1 MSDDEEE
8 FKDKQIGDYLL
19 NEELGSG
26 GFGKVVLGTHIP
38 TGEKVAIKIMDKE
51 QILSDELNKVRV
63 LNEISILKIVR
74 HNNIIKLY
82 EVMETPQK
90 IYLVME
96 YCDSGEMFDYIVA
109 KQHLT
114 ENQACVFFQEII
126 DALTYL
132 HSQNIVHRDVK
143 PENILLQTFGN
154 TLTCKLIDFGI
165 SRTYTL
171 DKLIT
176 TPCGTASY
184 APPEMHRGEEYYGL
198 LSDVWS
204 AGVLLYA
211 MVFGYLPF
219 CEEDEEVNID
229 NIIKGNY
236 EIPEEASPELEDLIK
251 HIMDIDPL
259 TRYDLEQI
267 KKHPWYNLVTPPK
280 CYPGLIIGYHK
291 IPIDERILKVC
302 EAYGFNKDE
311 VEKSVRENK
320 YDNKSSIYYIILSKM
335 KREGYDSISDLYSQE
350 YLDYIND
357 KKNIIEKKEEDN
369 KEKDKEKEDEK
380 QKGLEL
386 LNDVLKNEN
395 DEKDKINN
403 LEQIESNN
411 IKDKN
416 EKKDEVSVASENSKN
431 VIETENKSEKNKDN
445 DLNSDLY
452 SDKRSKNDESSR
464 KSNSVSRN
472 SSKNSLNKENSNK
485 KTEIIL
491 ETIED
496 KVNKDNIKE
505 ENKIEKEPIGKNEI
519 ILEQNKE
526 EPKEKATEIKPT
538 VEQIVKEE
546 NEKIDIIQVQN
557 PEPEIKDQDIKK
569 EKEEIVIQISE
580 PEKKDEK
587 ETLIELKEKIEPEKE
602 NIPIKGNKIEEKK
615 EINPKEKEKESK
627 KNKLMIPKH
636 SFYININTKK
646 LLLQESPEGEYYSE
660 NMNPDKLNS
669 SFTQKLTDS
678 LKENVFKMRNPKAKI
693 PNKEKEINNALKE
706 IKQNKKGKRNKQKKE
721 NIPKNNKIK
730 KIHNEPLF
738 KGNKRNDHTI
748 IHNRNAS
755 AINAER
761 KKNKIDYN
769 EKNNNNKIKNNKNAA
784 SSVEKTNKNHIHNKN
799 IDLNN
804 NIKKVK
810 IPNTK
815 EKDKEKN
822 NRENSIEKR
831 KTKKYNKF
839 INKNVQHSMTVKKG
853 EKSDNNITSSGTA
866 LMTVSNSKHNRIKSS
881 LNSST
886 NKKTDLKT
894 PSKNK
899 NKAYIEPFYKRLN
912 SSNVTKNDNHNLSHV
927 GNLNKALEL
936 SEVKESNPNNKLSNI
951 KASNQN
957 YKKNI
962 RLTYKNID
970 QEEFVQNDFQPK
982 KTFGH
987 TKIRSGINL
996 SFNINDK
1003 SINKHNSINKSTE
1016 KRKINHLKSHSIEVD
1031 SNSKGNKY
1039 ISSFQNTQKNQPYKE
1054 FLYKNSCKYP
1064 SIVKTDKNMN
1074 KMKKYINL
1082 SSFNGPLKTEINN
1095 DKKGNQKFWKKK
1107 QEEDVIKE
1115 CYYKGPID
1123 LKNIFIGKSI
1133 DEIQEILIG
1142 ILIKNRIKFWKMNS
1156 FRFYCKKN
1164 GESFVIRIYILSDK
1178 IRTNN
1183 NEGNISKNKEEIKV
1197 SEFDINKKSENEE
1210 NKINGDNSN
1219 KSDKHMIFYICV
1231 LSKES
1236 NNKTQAR
1243 QLNKIINKKLSEIFK
1258 K

>member
-1 MSDDEEE
+1 MSDSEEEEE

-51 QILSDELNKVRV
+51 QIMSDELNKVRV

-96 YCDSGEMFDYIVA
+96 YCDSGEMFDYIVS
-109 KQHLT
+109 KQHLS

-259 TRYDLEQI
+259 TRYDLDQI
-267 KKHPWYNLVTPPK
+267 KQHPWYNLVTPPK

-311 VEKSVRENK
+311 VEKSVKENK

-335 KREGYDSISDLYSQE
+335 KREGYESISDLYSPD
-350 YLDYIND
+350 YLNYIKD
-357 KKNIIEKKEEDN
+357 KNNLIEKKEETDKDKNKENEDN
-369 KEKDKEKEDEK
+369 KQKELNLLNDILKNEEKDK
-380 QKGLEL
+380 
-386 LNDVLKNEN
+386 
-395 DEKDKINN
+395 NN
-403 LEQIESNN
+403 LEQIHTN
-411 IKDKN
+411 IKNKN
-416 EKKDEVSVASENSKN
+416 ESKDEISVASENSKN
-431 VIETENKSEKNKDN
+431 VIVKENKSDKNKEN
-445 DLNSDLY
+445 DLNIDLY
-452 SDKRSKNDESSR
+452 SDDKSKNDNSSQ
-464 KSNSVSRN
+464 KSKSISKT
-472 SSKNSLNKENSNK
+472 SSKNSLNKETIIK
-485 KTEIIL
+485 KEEEIL
-491 ETIED
+491 ETLDD
-496 KVNKDNIKE
+496 KIYKDNINEGNDIKQE
-505 ENKIEKEPIGKNEI
+505 ENEKNEI
-519 ILEQNKE
+519 IIEKNKE
-526 EPKEKATEIKPT
+526 EPEEEKIIEIKPT
-538 VEQIVKEE
+538 VEEIVKDVKEE
-546 NEKIDIIQVQN
+546 KENIVQIPIPEKEIN
-557 PEPEIKDQDIKK
+557 NEPEK
-569 EKEEIVIQISE
+569 EKEEKIEISE

-587 ETLIELKEKIEPEKE
+587 EVLITLTEKIEPEK
-602 NIPIKGNKIEEKK
+602 NIIETDKNKIQEKK
-615 EINPKEKEKESK
+615 EQNSKEQENK
-627 KNKLMIPKH
+627 KNKSIIPKH
-636 SFYININTKK
+636 SFFINVDTKK
-646 LLLQESPEGEYYSE
+646 LLLQELQEGEYDTE
-660 NMNPDKLNS
+660 NMNPNKLNS

-693 PNKEKEINNALKE
+693 PNKDKEINNVLKE
-706 IKQNKKGKRNKQKKE
+706 IKQNKKGIKNKQKKE
-721 NIPKNNKIK
+721 NIKKNNKIK
-730 KIHNEPLF
+730 KIYNEPLF
-738 KGNKRNDHTI
+738 KGNKKNDHTI

-755 AINAER
+755 AVNAER
-761 KKNKIDYN
+761 RKNKIYYN
-769 EKNNNNKIKNNKNAA
+769 EKNNINNNIKKNNKNNA

-810 IPNTK
+810 IPSVK
-815 EKDKEKN
+815 EKEKEKEKERDKN
-822 NRENSIEKR
+822 IRENSTEKR
-831 KTKKYNKF
+831 KNKKYNKF
-839 INKNVQHSMTVKKG
+839 INKNVQNSMTVKKK
-853 EKSDNNITSSGTA
+853 ENNMTSSGTA
-866 LMTVSNSKHNRIKSS
+866 LLTISNSKHNRIKSS

-886 NKKTDLKT
+886 NQKPDLKT

-899 NKAYIEPFYKRLN
+899 NKVYIEPFYKRLN
-912 SSNVTKNDNHNLSHV
+912 NTNVSKNGNQNFTHI
-927 GNLNKALEL
+927 GNLNKALQL
-936 SEVKESNPNNKLSNI
+936 SEVKETKSTSKLPNI
-951 KASNQN
+951 KESNKN

-970 QEEFVQNDFQPK
+970 QEDFIKNDSELMR
-982 KTFGH
+982 TFRH
-987 TKIRSGINL
+987 TKVKSDINL
-996 SFNINDK
+996 SL
-1003 SINKHNSINKSTE
+1003 SLNKSVK
-1016 KRKINHLKSHSIEVD
+1016 KRKINHVKSNSIEVKT
-1031 SNSKGNKY
+1031 SSKGSKFLDSY
-1039 ISSFQNTQKNQPYKE
+1039 QNAQKNQPSYNN
-1054 FLYKNSCKYP
+1054 FIYKNSYNIP
-1064 SIVKTDKNMN
+1064 SIVKTERNIN
-1074 KMKKYINL
+1074 KAKKYINL
-1082 SSFNGPLKTEINN
+1082 SVFNGPLRTEINSEV
-1095 DKKGNQKFWKKK
+1095 KGNQKFWKKK
-1107 QEEDVIKE
+1107 QEEQVIKE

-1123 LKNIFIGKSI
+1123 LKNIFFGNSI
-1133 DEIQEILIG
+1133 DEIQEILVG

-1164 GESFVIRIYILSDK
+1164 GESFVIRIYILSD
-1178 IRTNN
+1178 
-1183 NEGNISKNKEEIKV
+1183 NIKVKADGDLNKNKEELKV

-1210 NKINGDNSN
+1210 IKINEDNNN
-1219 KSDKHMIFYICV
+1219 KRDNCMVFYICV
-1231 LSKES
+1231 LSKEN